1 MRKRVGCHET
11 DITLNAT
18 NVARSC
24 AGIEIAAL
32 IKRGQSLRGGTVD
45 AKTET
50 ILLLELDQAIEE
62 FHQLRK
68 RLQQTAA
75 GVSISEEPGNEDLR
89 EARAVALEA

>member
-1 MRKRVGCHET
+1 
-11 DITLNAT
+11 
-18 NVARSC
+18 
-24 AGIEIAAL
+24 
-32 IKRGQSLRGGTVD
+32 VD

-75 GVSISEEPGNEDLR
+75 GISISEEPENEESR
-89 EARAVALEA
+89 KVGSAAS